1 MGGSALKKIGI
12 FFLPLSVTLLIFFL
26 HPTTIVSQDSSHKKI
41 ILKGSDGNP
50 LTPESNAPYSPRK
63 TCGVCHDY
71 EQITNGYHFQQG
83 RTDGV
88 GKIAIRD
95 TFDPKY
101 PWNLSSGMYGRFTL
115 ASMDLTQLAK
125 KVNLSPSEV
134 DKSSFSF
141 VQACGA
147 CHPGGGWSEYDRTG
161 HLYYD
166 GESKKFGY
174 EDSGASPL
182 LDGDYTPYSNGH
194 TVDRAPWDQS
204 GVSEADCLFCHL
216 KGYRWTE
223 RGATLRGKFFRYGP
237 TVGAGWADIKL
248 SRDESGNLKGDEVT
262 VDYTK
267 KEVADFEN
275 LNVQIVR
282 TPPDENCWSCH
293 AVADGKR
300 RGRQWNSD
308 ADVHHAK
315 GLRCVSCHPSDQD
328 HNFAKGNTIQQTVRS
343 DLNHTMSSCE
353 DCHYKGKSKSAP
365 KHKHPFSPRHL
376 KIIACQTCHI
386 PFLTASADLVYDFS
400 SSGRIL
406 IQETF
411 KFLSS
416 DPLDPKKKDPGRTQN
431 IWYPALTRWKRKIV
445 PAKSLVVTY
454 WGDLDPKTNVVKP
467 IPLWKIRDLKKP
479 PLLKDDNGDG
489 DPEVNT
495 LDEIKAFLKKLQE
508 KDRFENPV
516 AIHPVLMKGGFLY
529 QLDKKGNVEKKKH
542 EQAEALDFSLSH
554 NVVSGPEVIGA
565 RGCKECH
572 SKKSSFFLRKVLVD
586 PWDEKGKPVYVENW
600 ERLGIDQEKLNR
612 LLMDH

>member
-1 MGGSALKKIGI
+1 
-12 FFLPLSVTLLIFFL
+12 
-26 HPTTIVSQDSSHKKI
+26 
-41 ILKGSDGNP
+41 
-50 LTPESNAPYSPRK
+50 
-63 TCGVCHDY
+63 
-71 EQITNGYHFQQG
+71 
-83 RTDGV
+83 
-88 GKIAIRD
+88 
-95 TFDPKY
+95 
-101 PWNLSSGMYGRFTL
+101 
-115 ASMDLTQLAK
+115 
-125 KVNLSPSEV
+125 
-134 DKSSFSF
+134 
-141 VQACGA
+141 
-147 CHPGGGWSEYDRTG
+147 
-161 HLYYD
+161 
-166 GESKKFGY
+166 
-174 EDSGASPL
+174 
-182 LDGDYTPYSNGH
+182 
-194 TVDRAPWDQS
+194 
-204 GVSEADCLFCHL
+204 
-216 KGYRWTE
+216 
-223 RGATLRGKFFRYGP
+223 
-237 TVGAGWADIKL
+237 
-248 SRDESGNLKGDEVT
+248 
-262 VDYTK
+262 
-267 KEVADFEN
+267 
-275 LNVQIVR
+275 
-282 TPPDENCWSCH
+282 
-293 AVADGKR
+293 
-300 RGRQWNSD
+300 
-308 ADVHHAK
+308 
-315 GLRCVSCHPSDQD
+315 
-328 HNFAKGNTIQQTVRS
+328 
-343 DLNHTMSSCE
+343 MSSCE

-365 KHKHPFSPRHL
+365 KHRHPFSPRHL

-612 LLMDH
+612 LLMDR